1 MREQSDPKRPCKGQ
15 RQCKINWAYQPDDQ
29 NKRTIQALLRDVG
42 VPAPIC
48 QKVSKIDKNVY
59 KTKLKKLNRVVR
71 SPFGNPRTLKT
82 KVSNGPAENSNEKR
96 KTYREKKKE
105 TYRKKRNLIRAIEAA
120 QRNGN
125 LMTNTEVSYSSD
137 KRRTYQEEDSR
148 DHFDRERPH
157 EGQNPQRNQNPSRVV
172 NSNGLISLRPTRE
185 TRWRK

>member
-1 MREQSDPKRPCKGQ
+1 MIPKGLAKASDNVRSTGP
-15 RQCKINWAYQPDDQ
+15 INPTTKT
-29 NKRTIQALLRDVG
+29 KRTIQALLRDVG
-42 VPAPIC
+42 VPALIC

-59 KTKLKKLNRVVR
+59 KTKLKKFCWAVG
-71 SPFGNPRTLKT
+71 SSFGNPRTLKT

-105 TYRKKRNLIRAIEAA
+105 TYLKKRNLIRAIEAA

-125 LMTNTEVSYSSD
+125 LMTDTEVSYSSD
-137 KRRTYQEEDSR
+137 KRRTYQKEDSR

-185 TRWRK
+185 TRRRK